1 MIDGLFIL
9 FPKELQS
16 ACPPVSSPRART
28 RSQMPSACR
37 FRPCI
42 DLHQGKVKQIVGSS
56 LSDDPNKGPITNFEA
71 EGSSADFAAM
81 YAKDRLLGG
90 HVIKLGPNNE
100 EAALAALRAYPGGL
114 QIGGGVTPANALSY
128 LEAGASHVIVTSY
141 VFSEGRLDAARLAEV
156 VKVVG
161 RERLVLDLSCRR
173 REPGGPFFVVTDR
186 WQKFTDLEVSEAT
199 LRELSAHCVE
209 FLVHAVDVE
218 GKQSGIEEDLVKA
231 LGQCRRRLK
240 SKPAPARPPVPPTA
254 WRLQRPRAART
265 HRRRV
270 EGGGR
275 RAASAAVAPQEAHCA
290 PAHTVAIRPASNDQ
304 VEPHTRH
311 LCGRRAQHGGLRAHR
326 QAGWRQ
332 GGRYHR
338 QRARHLRRRPP
349 VPDRGRV
356 GCGAGGGRPAAAC
369 RLPIPHARW
378 GARVA
383 RSGRGGGGASRPVR
397 IEAARLVLRVAA
409 LPRMQHEVVS
419 AGHTAAAPPLSLAL
433 SGPPSIQLRWDERYT
448 PLHCAPQSQPVLLGR
463 YGITA
468 SH

>member
-1 MIDGLFIL
+1 
-9 FPKELQS
+9 
-16 ACPPVSSPRART
+16 
-28 RSQMPSACR
+28 MPSACR

-56 LSDDPNKGPITNFEA
+56 LSDDPSKGPITNFEA

-199 LRELSAHCVE
+199 LLELSAHCAE

-240 SKPAPARPPVPPTA
+240 SGQAPARPVVLRPTPSTEPAAWLPAPPPPHPFPPDLATPTA
-254 WRLQRPRAART
+254 SGRSHASP
-265 HRRRV
+265 
-270 EGGGR
+270 EGGG
-275 RAASAAVAPQEAHCA
+275 SM
-290 PAHTVAIRPASNDQ
+290 IGD
-304 VEPHTRH
+304 
-311 LCGRRAQHGGLRAHR
+311 
-326 QAGWRQ
+326 
-332 GGRYHR
+332 
-338 QRARHLRRRPP
+338 
-349 VPDRGRV
+349 
-356 GCGAGGGRPAAAC
+356 
-369 RLPIPHARW
+369 
-378 GARVA
+378 
-383 RSGRGGGGASRPVR
+383 SG
-397 IEAARLVLRVAA
+397 
-409 LPRMQHEVVS
+409 
-419 AGHTAAAPPLSLAL
+419 
-433 SGPPSIQLRWDERYT
+433 GPPPS
-448 PLHCAPQSQPVLLGR
+448 
-463 YGITA
+463 
-468 SH
+468 